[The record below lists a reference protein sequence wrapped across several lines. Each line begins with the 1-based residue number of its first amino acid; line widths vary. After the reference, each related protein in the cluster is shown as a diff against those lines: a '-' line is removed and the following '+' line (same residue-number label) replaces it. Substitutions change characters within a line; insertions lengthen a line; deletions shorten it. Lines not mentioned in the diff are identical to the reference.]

1 MKGLCKDCIHFEP
14 KGVLIDKNTWG
25 LCKQFIKMEQYPGE
39 SWETGVFRWGD
50 SLCCSNFK
58 TDKEIA
64 SHTKKVP

>member
-50 SLCCSNFK
+50 R
-58 TDKEIA
+58 
-64 SHTKKVP
+64 KKVP